1 MKPAV
6 HPGRR
11 ELPEVEAVE
20 SLHAPLQGW
29 GAKPP
34 VHLTKRE
41 LEVLALLCEGMPNK
55 LIARRLK
62 ISAGT
67 VKVHISRILR
77 ALGVATRLQAVLLAR
92 SHTIAAEPDRDERR
106 SRLNGA
112 RHR

>member
-1 MKPAV
+1 MKSAA
-6 HPGRR
+6 HPVRR
-11 ELPEVEAVE
+11 ESTEDEQVGW
-20 SLHAPLQGW
+20 LHGPLEDWAG
-29 GAKPP
+29 KPP
-34 VHLTKRE
+34 ARLTKRE

-77 ALGVATRLQAVLLAR
+77 ALGVSTRLQAVLLAR
-92 SHTIAAEPDRDERR
+92 SHVIAREPDREERR
-106 SRLNGA
+106 PRLNGA

>member
-1 MKPAV
+1 MKSAT
-6 HPGRR
+6 HQAK
-11 ELPEVEAVE
+11 LE
-20 SLHAPLQGW
+20 SPDFDSAGPHQVSSEDR
-29 GAKPP
+29 GAKPH
-34 VHLTKRE
+34 VHLTNRE

-92 SHTIAAEPDRDERR
+92 SHTNVREPDREERR
-106 SRLNGA
+106 PRLNGA